1 MEWALLNEGDIMKQF
16 QITLP
21 EEKSTDVMDYLEKRA
36 KIRNIAKFHVG
47 TGFMLL
53 FRVSDAKTQEILTE
67 LEKLGVGVDYGIIDI
82 LQIEASKPIL
92 EEDVRITPTERL
104 SVEEIYSKVAGGT
117 RLSFDFLALLVI
129 SCIIAAIGLAT
140 NSVVIIVASMLLA
153 PLMGPILGLSL
164 GTVIQDRR
172 LVATGIKN
180 EIIGLAIA
188 LVMGL
193 LMGAFITPWSR
204 IILMGDPWPTFEMV
218 SRGILL
224 NLFVGVAVAA
234 ASGIGVGI
242 AITRGEI
249 SGLVGVA
256 IAASLMPPCVNAGM
270 NLTYA
275 LIGPAFFVDVSV
287 LFHLQ
292 IGLISFALTIINIV
306 IINSFAILAFILRRL
321 SPIKSKSRVWR
332 DLPQLSSKRRE
343 ALWHRR

>member
-1 MEWALLNEGDIMKQF
+1 MKQF

-21 EEKSTDVMDYLEKRA
+21 EEKSTEVMNYLEERA

-53 FRVSDAKTQEILTE
+53 FRVPDAKTQEILTE
-67 LEKLGVGVDYGIIDI
+67 LEKLGTGVDYGIIDI

-92 EEDVRITPTERL
+92 EEDARITPTERL

-117 RLSFDFLALLVI
+117 RLTFDFLALLVI
-129 SCIIAAIGLAT
+129 SCIIAAVGLAT
-140 NSVVIIVASMLLA
+140 NSVIIIVASMLLA

-172 LVATGIKN
+172 LVSNGIRN
-180 EIIGLAIA
+180 EILGLGIA
-188 LVMGL
+188 LVMGI

-204 IILMGDPWPTFEMV
+204 VILMGDPWPTFEMA
-218 SRGILL
+218 SRGLLL
-224 NLFVGVAVAA
+224 NLAVGVVVAA
-234 ASGIGVGI
+234 VSGVGVGI

-270 NLTYA
+270 NLIYA
-275 LIGPAFFVDVSV
+275 VIGPVFFLDINI
-287 LFHLQ
+287 LLHLQ
-292 IGLISFALTIINIV
+292 IALISFALTIINILL
-306 IINSFAILAFILRRL
+306 INVFAILAFLLRRI

-332 DLPQLSSKRRE
+332 NLPQLSSKRRE